1 MMAYNYDI
9 SKGKYPDEKGY
20 QEWTGFEPE
29 CKIKGSTPDKYTPI
43 QPLKFQKKIIG
54 YDEVRYA

>member
-20 QEWTGFEPE
+20 HEWTGFEPE
-29 CKIKGSTPDKYTPI
+29 CKIKGSTPDKYIPI
-43 QPLKFQKKIIG
+43 QILKLDVI
-54 YDEVRYA
+54 